1 MSAKIED
8 GKTAKTRYN
17 QKIMKSINVSC
28 HVVNDKDILDYLSQ
42 KENKSNF
49 IKELIRSYIKNNK

>member
-17 QKIMKSINVSC
+17 QKIMKSINGFST
-28 HVVNDKDILDYLSQ
+28 LA
-42 KENKSNF
+42 
-49 IKELIRSYIKNNK
+49 